1 MELLPAT
8 RAASADPKAEDG
20 EGIELTLGLA
30 IGGSTR
36 KTPEP
41 RKEAEGPRKGGIF
54 DLPDGASAE
63 DRAAMDAQMLRSR
76 ARDRAVR
83 EEEALSGDRS
93 RPSRTDGGNGVRWPR
108 VAPVST
114 PNPNAHPNPFGF
126 GHHHPFPVMYPHQ
139 QVQYVPVP
147 NGFGFPFVMPCW
159 APTISAV
166 AGGLNRLE
174 RKVYQPLSGRGFPV
188 QGTAAGPCDGDS
200 SGSKGIEAAKDV
212 NTSLNS
218 DSSGSSS
225 SAISDRRSGSFGGGS
240 ISSGDSRSH
249 RSLQKAEKPAAPP
262 SAEGGS
268 GNNALTSC
276 LTSNA
281 KPARFGAQLE
291 RAGSVNKSGK
301 PSALPRMPLV
311 SATGDAPHGRTIHG
325 LLYRCTKSE
334 VRILCVCHGNSFTP
348 VEFVRHAGGADVSQ
362 PLKRIVVVQPGW

>member
-1 MELLPAT
+1 MELLLAR
-8 RAASADPKAEDG
+8 RAAPVDPKAEDG
-20 EGIELTLGLA
+20 EGVELTLGLA

-36 KTPEP
+36 KAPEP
-41 RKEAEGPRKGGIF
+41 SRGGIF
-54 DLPDGASAE
+54 GLPDGASAE

-83 EEEALSGDRS
+83 EDEALSGDRS
-93 RPSRTDGGNGVRWPR
+93 RPTRTDGGNGVRWPR
-108 VAPVST
+108 VAPLAT
-114 PNPNAHPNPFGF
+114 PSPHPNPFGC
-126 GHHHPFPVMYPHQ
+126 GQRHPFPVMYPHQ

-147 NGFGFPFVMPCW
+147 NGFGLPYVMPCW

-174 RKVYQPLSGRGFPV
+174 RKVYPPLSGRGFPV
-188 QGTAAGPCDGDS
+188 QGPAAGPCDDGGS
-200 SGSKGIEAAKDV
+200 SGSKGIEAAKVV

-218 DSSGSSS
+218 DSSGSTS
-225 SAISDRRSGSFGGGS
+225 SAISDRRSGSVGGGS
-240 ISSGDSRSH
+240 ISSGDSRNH
-249 RSLQKAEKPAAPP
+249 RSRQKAPP

-268 GNNALTSC
+268 GNNAQTSC

-281 KPARFGAQLE
+281 KPARFGAQLPE
-291 RAGSVNKSGK
+291 RAGSVTKSGK
-301 PSALPRMPLV
+301 PPALPRLPLV

-334 VRILCVCHGNSFTP
+334 VRMLCVCHGNSFTP
-348 VEFVRHAGGADVSQ
+348 AEFLRHAGGADVSQ